1 MSLTNFS
8 LPFGALTQSS
18 VPWSPTVSPLHP
30 IHHQL
35 AASTNNLLYSPVD
48 HQQQPDD
55 GAAPPA
61 GSDFYKNNPYAPP
74 QQTSYQYS
82 SNNNNNNN
90 NNSNGRRK
98 NTYLPPIP
106 PPGTRNT
113 QYHHQAQQQQQQ
125 QYHQHPPQQFSHINS
140 HQQQQQQTQQH
151 LAPNNQ
157 NVVYKTAVSSTSSSS
172 SSSTATSIA
181 SALTS
186 NSGSS
191 NTRTYGEGSYSRF
204 PQPQNN
210 NNNNNNNNNQQPPPL
225 QQQQQQHQQYFNS
238 FASSKQN
245 HQQTRITAGSSQG
258 GVGANGAPTNAA
270 TNYGITG
277 PNIETPAAT
286 YGVAAV
292 GNNADNSATQNP
304 ADNSNDPYP
313 DRPPGFTRVQAG
325 QGSRTGVHAVLDYD
339 LEEGEVEDENY
350 YDAEDHGEAVKDGS
364 HKSSPMPT
372 VTPIQGPIY
381 LKNGT
386 VPVVPLFHYPTFNNG
401 SFVQIPI
408 WWTALSVALGLDV
421 RGDLIKGVPCIKRY
435 HQLFC
440 PTAGNSYPIEKIE
453 RFIDDNKALMRRMY
467 GDFEM
472 NMDNGGPRQ
481 QTKKR
486 KRRFIDEPDIFLP
499 PGAFPSFVADDEVE
513 PHAEEHGESYFGK
526 LRKKRQ
532 SNQGNRNQ
540 GNRNAKQSNGPGG
553 GGASPTGRL
562 DACESKVEIVTPYWA
577 SNSAGKI
584 RAIVNT
590 QHFEQAIHQEICSKA
605 QTPRCVGECGCEQKY
620 KWHRLLAYD
629 PDNDCKGIFMDWFL
643 FPSCCVCRCNP

>member
-1 MSLTNFS
+1 MALTNFT
-8 LPFGALTQSS
+8 LPFGSLTQTAAAG
-18 VPWSPTVSPLHP
+18 PWSPTVSPLHP

-35 AASTNNLLYSPVD
+35 ATNTNNLLYSPVD
-48 HQQQPDD
+48 HQQQPGD
-55 GAAPPA
+55 GAAPPP

-74 QQTSYQYS
+74 QQTSYQHYNG
-82 SNNNNNNN
+82 NN
-90 NNSNGRRK
+90 NGRRK
-98 NTYLPPIP
+98 NTYLPPVP
-106 PPGTRNT
+106 APPG
-113 QYHHQAQQQQQQ
+113 
-125 QYHQHPPQQFSHINS
+125 
-140 HQQQQQQTQQH
+140 
-151 LAPNNQ
+151 
-157 NVVYKTAVSSTSSSS
+157 
-172 SSSTATSIA
+172 STAGAINFGIGT
-181 SALTS
+181 TTT
-186 NSGSS
+186 NV
-191 NTRTYGEGSYSRF
+191 E
-204 PQPQNN
+204 
-210 NNNNNNNNNQQPPPL
+210 QPPP
-225 QQQQQQHQQYFNS
+225 
-238 FASSKQN
+238 
-245 HQQTRITAGSSQG
+245 
-258 GVGANGAPTNAA
+258 
-270 TNYGITG
+270 
-277 PNIETPAAT
+277 
-286 YGVAAV
+286 
-292 GNNADNSATQNP
+292 ATQYGGPSPPATANKAETLGNP
-304 ADNSNDPYP
+304 ISNDAASTNDAYP

-339 LEEGEVEDENY
+339 LEEGEEEEY
-350 YDAEDHGEAVKDGS
+350 YDAEDQGEPVNKDGS
-364 HKSSPMPT
+364 HKSPMPT

-440 PTAGNSYPIEKIE
+440 PTAGNSYPIDKIE

-472 NMDNGGPRQ
+472 NMDNGGPNQ

-486 KRRFIDEPDIFLP
+486 RRRFIDEPDIFLP
-499 PGAFPSFVADDEVE
+499 PGAFPSFVADDDVE
-513 PHAEEHGESYFGK
+513 PHDEEHGESYFGK
-526 LRKKRQ
+526 LRNKRQ
-532 SNQGNRNQ
+532 ANQGNRDGKQ
-540 GNRNAKQSNGPGG
+540 GNRNAKQTGPRSGQQ
-553 GGASPTGRL
+553 ASPTGRL

-605 QTPRCVGECGCEQKY
+605 QTPRCSGECGCEQKY